1 LTEVSRGS
9 SLMWHI
15 ARAFLLLLL
24 AVASGLAIARTEPT
38 LSWPDQGPVAARY
51 WIDTA
56 GFASLQDA
64 RSAFDAGQGRAVDFS
79 RIMPLGDGHAA
90 WYRVQLPPTAEPR
103 MVVLAVPFP
112 GIDNAELFRPDGA
125 GGWSRQRA
133 GDSLPVVRWPL
144 PYLHP
149 AFAFSVQPG
158 EAQPTYLRLQHS
170 HPIGVYWT
178 LTDASSFNESSK
190 LWHLVLG
197 ACVGFMLLVIVLSLV
212 HAWSWRDPIHLYYA
226 VHVLL
231 VGLSLMSVT
240 GIAGEYLWP
249 RHAWWNDIA
258 SVAVPTA
265 ALGWM
270 GLLVRELVAER
281 GERLVSWGLLGHVA
295 VSAFLVLALLVAGR
309 QVFPLPS
316 VYAMVS
322 LLFIVLVLGW
332 YSLRRP
338 KVGLWVLAGMGLL
351 VAGTVFPLL
360 RNLGLLPVS
369 FATQYGP
376 QIGGALEIPLVL
388 VGLYFRS
395 RERRDN
401 RVRLDALSHTDPLT
415 GVANHRAL
423 LERLDQL
430 LRRARRHPDLGG
442 VLRVQVANL
451 ASIRGEYGRE
461 AAEAALV
468 RAAECVTREATEA
481 DLVAREQGGDLVLV
495 MEGKVARA
503 QAVEAARNIIARG
516 LKFSG
521 RLPPGVTVTLRVAG
535 IASPLPATT
544 AAALLAELGRT
555 VQELATDLLGR
566 GLRIVES
573 EAGLEHP

>member
-1 LTEVSRGS
+1 
-9 SLMWHI
+9 MWHI
-15 ARAFLLLLL
+15 ARALLLML
-24 AVASGLAIARTEPT
+24 ATAAGLACAQTEPSLT
-38 LSWPDQGPVAARY
+38 WPDRGPVAAQY
-51 WIDTA
+51 WVDAA
-56 GFASLQDA
+56 GSASLPAAQA
-64 RSAFDAGQGRAVDFS
+64 AFGNQQGRAVDFS
-79 RIMPLGDGHAA
+79 RIMPLGDGHAV
-90 WYRVQLPPTAEPR
+90 WYQVRLPPTAESR

-125 GGWSRQRA
+125 GGWTRERA
-133 GDSLPVVRWPL
+133 GDSLPVAQWPM

-158 EAQPTYLRLQHS
+158 TAQPTYLRLQHS

-197 ACVGFMLLVIVLSLV
+197 ACIGFMLLVIVLSLV
-212 HAWSWRDPIHLYYA
+212 HAWSWRDPIHLYFA

-231 VGLSLMSVT
+231 VGLSLMSLT
-240 GIAGEYLWP
+240 GVAGEYLWP

-258 SVAVPTA
+258 SVAVPAA

-281 GERLVSWGLLGHVA
+281 GKRLVSWALLGHVA
-295 VSAFLVLALLVAGR
+295 ISAFIVLAFLVAGR
-309 QVFPLPS
+309 RVFPLPN
-316 VYAMVS
+316 VYALVS
-322 LLFIVLVLGW
+322 LLFILLVLGW

-338 KVGLWVLAGMGLL
+338 KVGLWVLAGMGVL
-351 VAGTVFPLL
+351 VAGSVFPLL
-360 RNLGLLPVS
+360 RNLGLLPVT

-376 QIGGALEIPLVL
+376 QIGGTLEIPLVL

-430 LRRARRHPDLGG
+430 LRRARRHADLGG

-451 ASIRGEYGRE
+451 AAIRGEYGRE

-468 RAAECVTREATEA
+468 RAAECVTTEAPEA
-481 DLVAREQGGDLVLV
+481 DLVARELGGDLVLV
-495 MEGKVARA
+495 MEGKVARG
-503 QAVEAARNIIARG
+503 QAAEAARNIIARG
-516 LKFSG
+516 LKFTG
-521 RLPPGVTVTLRVAG
+521 RMPPGVTVTLRVAG
-535 IASPLPATT
+535 IASPLPDTT
-544 AAALLAELGRT
+544 AAALLAALGRT
-555 VQELATDLLGR
+555 LQELATDLLGR
-566 GLRIVES
+566 GLRIVDS
-573 EAGLEHP
+573 EAGIEGG